1 MSIKDIEDKSKSLED
16 AYTEE
21 EFDIVGKGE
30 KTTFAGYAKHILIIS
45 IIVLSVGVAFG
56 IGRISQ
62 QENTII
68 PPEIK
73 SSDVVLPFVIKDQ
86 NTSSQITE
94 DVKPTQSVVDSSG
107 QQSLTTIT
115 DNTVVASKNGT
126 KYYFPWCGS
135 AKRILDSNKVY
146 YSSAVE
152 ARKAGLTP
160 SNTCK
165 GLP

>member
-1 MSIKDIEDKSKSLED
+1 MSIKDIEDKSKSQED

-30 KTTFAGYAKHILIIS
+30 KATFAGYAKHFLVIS
-45 IIVLSVGVAFG
+45 IIILSVGVAFG
-56 IGRISQ
+56 VGRISQ
-62 QENTII
+62 QENTLI

-73 SSDVVLPFVIKDQ
+73 SSDVVLPFATVDQSTSVQTTKDISPALS
-86 NTSSQITE
+86 TRSSNA
-94 DVKPTQSVVDSSG
+94 DQSS
-107 QQSLTTIT
+107 TTIT
-115 DNTVVASKNGT
+115 DNTVVASKTGT
-126 KYYFPWCGS
+126 KYYFPWCGN
-135 AKRILDSNKVY
+135 AKRILESNKVY
-146 YSSAVE
+146 YSSAAE